1 MTIQMTRC
9 TVDDLGLLQEI
20 SIETFKETFG
30 NKNSPETMKA
40 YLEKAFNLPQL
51 EKEVS
56 RASSEFYFLYANE
69 EMAGYLKINT
79 DDAQSEAMG
88 RDSLE
93 IERIYIREKH
103 HKQGLGKDLINKA
116 IEIAKE
122 RNKERIWLGVWEKNE
137 NAIRFYKKMGFVQ
150 TGDHAF
156 YMGEEKQIDWIMTK
170 SFI

>member
-20 SIETFKETFG
+20 SIETFKETFR
-30 NKNSPETMKA
+30 NQNSPETMKA
-40 YLEKAFNLPQL
+40 YLEKAFNLSQL
-51 EKEVS
+51 EKELS
-56 RASSEFYFLYANE
+56 RASSEFYFLYANG

-93 IERIYIREKH
+93 IERIYIRKKY

-116 IEIAKE
+116 IELAKE

-170 SFI
+170 SLI